1 MDIKEH
7 ILSQSLSVSY
17 LKGKTHPSPQS
28 FTCSLNCSALSCL
41 EVQLV
46 RCEDHAASCKAYYL
60 YVKCESCLQAESVL
74 NTLSHIEGAIL
85 GIAVNT
91 FIALAVQ
98 NTSWGFISVL
108 QLPSSVLDGFYL
120 LSFLK
125 GGSGE

>member
-7 ILSQSLSVSY
+7 ILSQSLNVSY

-108 QLPSSVLDGFYL
+108 
-120 LSFLK
+120 
-125 GGSGE
+125 